1 MNDGVIEGWA
11 QDLAEAHLQ
20 QFEYLTIVEHYFDEN
35 QKDIDPDDANR
46 IFHLIINAEV
56 IL

>member
-11 QDLAEAHLQ
+11 LDLAQAHLQ